1 MGLAHEVGERII
13 CAVRLSYGCRSDPQ
27 LAEAY
32 GDLATEVREDA
43 PRLLYERG
51 MKALPVDF
59 RRCRSPTCSDG
70 SESGRVTHS
79 LTGPPVTAFTHFIDC
94 RDPAVAAGRGY
105 ACGGD
110 LAGRIYIQ
118 YWVYY
123 ADSASSRST
132 PILGPAGYHRD
143 DWESYQV
150 RIDPD
155 GSVASR

>member
-1 MGLAHEVGERII
+1 MLLSFAACAERRSGQATVEWIALLALLSMAFGALAWLVASRLPGMGLAHEVGERII

-70 SESGRVTHS
+70 SESRRV
-79 LTGPPVTAFTHFIDC
+79 
-94 RDPAVAAGRGY
+94 
-105 ACGGD
+105 
-110 LAGRIYIQ
+110 
-118 YWVYY
+118 
-123 ADSASSRST
+123 
-132 PILGPAGYHRD
+132 
-143 DWESYQV
+143 
-150 RIDPD
+150 
-155 GSVASR
+155 